1 MPSLSLTP
9 TVPYATH
16 FASPLSRR
24 LAGLAALSALAL
36 GSAAIQ
42 AAPAD
47 AYLKGAFGPVVNWPI
62 MPIHAVLLPDGRVM
76 SYGTD
81 NKGNQTGLFAYDVWD
96 PTQGTTAASHLTL
109 PNTTGTDTFCSGQIV
124 LPSNGAVL
132 LMGGDRVVNKK
143 RNYSV
148 ADVNLFDYRSSALY
162 KAPQPMADERW
173 YPTSITLS
181 NGEVLILGGR
191 SDPTTYVSVPEVYS
205 ENTGWRRLV
214 GADSVDAYG
223 ARNWSYPRAWQ
234 APNGKVFI
242 STIWGGTYYLDASGT
257 GSVTRTPLNLRTSH
271 YYLPSVMFAPGKI
284 LSLRNYNSAQVI
296 DITGATPK
304 ATSVTGVG
312 QERLHGS
319 ATVMADGQVLV
330 NGGSLIDNWAFG
342 VAYAAKIW
350 NPATSKWATAAKA
363 AKMRLYHSV
372 ALLLPDATILTG
384 GGGAPGPVTNL
395 NAEIYTPPYLFKKD
409 RTGTLA
415 PRPVITDA
423 PTVTTWKQAFTVDTN
438 ITGADRVSKVTF
450 IKTGSVT
457 HTIDFDQRLVPV
469 NYTTQATARG
479 TQVTITAPDSA
490 DIATPGYYMVF
501 VFNSA
506 GVPSVAKIIRL
517 S

>member
-1 MPSLSLTP
+1 MPSLRAMPSVFHLTTSVLSITRRMARP
-9 TVPYATH
+9 ATV
-16 FASPLSRR
+16 
-24 LAGLAALSALAL
+24 LAGALIWSAT
-36 GSAAIQ
+36 Q

-47 AYLKGAFGPVVNWPI
+47 AYLKGAFGPVVSWPI

-76 SYGTD
+76 SYGSD

-96 PTQGTTAASHLTL
+96 PTQGTAAGSHLTL
-109 PNTTGTDTFCSGQIV
+109 PNTTGTDTFCSGQIL

-132 LMGGDRVVNKK
+132 LMGGDRVVDKK

-148 ADVNLFDYRSSALY
+148 ADANLFDYRSSALY

-191 SDPTTYVSVPEVYS
+191 SDPTTYVPVPEVYS
-205 ENTGWRRLV
+205 ENTGWRRLT
-214 GADSVDAYG
+214 GASSVDAYG

-234 APNGKVFI
+234 APNGKVFV
-242 STIWGGTYYLDASGT
+242 STIWGGTYYLDASGN

-342 VAYAAKIW
+342 VAYTAKIW
-350 NPATSKWATAAKA
+350 SPTTSKWTTAATA
-363 AKMRLYHSV
+363 AKMRLYHSI

-409 RTGTLA
+409 KTGTLA

-423 PTVTTWKQAFTVDTN
+423 PATTTWKQAFTVDTN
-438 ITGADRVSKVTF
+438 ISGTDRVSKVTF

-469 NYTTQATARG
+469 NYTSQPSARG
-479 TQVTITAPDSA
+479 TQVTITAPESA

-517 S
+517 G